1 MVVSRPYKGRA
12 APVIRLLTPPEA
24 AAFLQVHF
32 RTLENWRADGSGPP
46 FVRAGHQIRYPI
58 DGLVAWLMVSRFSKE
73 LWAGLTWDAAQILV
87 LSLTNP
93 LDAATREAVMAHP
106 LVTNFRE
113 ALESVNGGVA
123 Q

>member
-1 MVVSRPYKGRA
+1 MAVSRPRKPA
-12 APVIRLLTPPEA
+12 IRLLTPLEA
-24 AAFLQVHF
+24 ATFLQCGVS
-32 RTLENWRADGSGPP
+32 TLERWRAESSGPP

-58 DGLVAWLMVSRFSKE
+58 DGLVAWLLVRRFSEE

-106 LVTNFRE
+106 LVTNFRA